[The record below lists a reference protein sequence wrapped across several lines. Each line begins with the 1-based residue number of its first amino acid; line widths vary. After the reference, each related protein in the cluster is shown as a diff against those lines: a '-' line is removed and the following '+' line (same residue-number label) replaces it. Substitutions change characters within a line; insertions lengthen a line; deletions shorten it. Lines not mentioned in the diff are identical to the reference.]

1 MRRGTPQPGWL
12 IAGALAA
19 IFTTVAFVAA
29 LVGWWIMA

>member
-19 IFTTVAFVAA
+19 LLAVVAFVAV
-29 LVGWWIMA
+29 LIGWWIMG